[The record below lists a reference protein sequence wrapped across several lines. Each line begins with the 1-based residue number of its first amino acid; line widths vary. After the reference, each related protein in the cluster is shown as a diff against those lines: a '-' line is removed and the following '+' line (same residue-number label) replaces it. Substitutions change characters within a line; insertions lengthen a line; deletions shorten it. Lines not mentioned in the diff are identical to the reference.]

1 MFQTRL
7 QFYRTRTKASAK
19 HGILFA
25 LVVATPML
33 ASSLSRSY
41 WHRERR
47 PSLLRHCT
55 DSATPPPGRRCGQQG
70 NHHIRSLRM
79 LQTPLQLCFVRTL
92 LSHTW
97 WSRLASLD
105 EKLWPVAEYWILG
118 LKPKP
123 ATTILLHSA
132 ATSIL
137 LALLLLYYC
146 ITRLLLL
153 LYYYYTTPRHSKA

>member
-1 MFQTRL
+1 
-7 QFYRTRTKASAK
+7 
-19 HGILFA
+19 
-25 LVVATPML
+25 ML

-70 NHHIRSLRM
+70 NHHIRSFRM
-79 LQTPLQLCFVRTL
+79 PQTPLQLCFVRTL
-92 LSHTW
+92 LPHTW

-123 ATTILLHSA
+123 ATTILLHNA
-132 ATSIL
+132 ATTTTI
-137 LALLLLYYC
+137 LLLYYAAPLKR
-146 ITRLLLL
+146 IKLATRAVGQSVLVGDAIEDRAYIIFCF
-153 LYYYYTTPRHSKA
+153 LYIYIYCCQPCPTPAVQ